1 MPKVASWETEL
12 WSYLSSGDGMC
23 CPLRNRCQ
31 RRQRGGWC
39 PDENM
44 EPLNRLL
51 DEREFNLH
59 SYDFIESEEA
69 AGNCRLCQLVEMLA
83 QKYLE
88 IGKVSSL
95 PVPTG
100 IVSLADEQS
109 RIEIHT
115 LPLKSYRGAIWRLN
129 DGWVVQLKDGDTAA
143 AKRFAL
149 FHETFHIL
157 AHCGGTPV
165 FKKRG
170 LEQGSF
176 NELLADYFASCIL
189 MPRERVEEK
198 WAEIKN
204 LDTMAKISAVPKS
217 SMCIRLKWLGLI

>member
-1 MPKVASWETEL
+1 MKKVPSWEIEL
-12 WSYLSSGDGMC
+12 WSYLNSGDGMC
-23 CPLRNRCQ
+23 CSLRNRCQ
-31 RRQRGGWC
+31 RKGRGGAC
-39 PDENM
+39 PDENK
-44 EPLNRLL
+44 EKVDCLP
-51 DEREFNLH
+51 DEREFGSH
-59 SYDFIESEEA
+59 SYGFIESEAE
-69 AGNCRLCQLVEMLA
+69 GICRLGQLVEMLA
-83 QKYLE
+83 QKYLKTAE
-88 IGKVSSL
+88 VCCPPL
-95 PVPTG
+95 PSG
-100 IVSLADEQS
+100 IVSLADERR

-129 DGWVVQLKDGDTAA
+129 DRWVIQLKDGDTSAE
-143 AKRFAL
+143 KRFTL

-165 FKKRG
+165 FKKKG